1 MHRKPVIR
9 QIGGS
14 ASQWLRSRVA
24 LVASVLLA
32 AFLFFQ
38 LIVIVQKSSE
48 TDRDIE
54 ALRQERARLR
64 DEQGQL
70 SKLHTFLGTDYF
82 AEAEA
87 RTKLGYQKKGE
98 VAVIITDENHDERG
112 VLQDT
117 QKTTSQSIATSEDI
131 PRARLW
137 WQYFFGK

>member
-1 MHRKPVIR
+1 M
-9 QIGGS
+9 
-14 ASQWLRSRVA
+14 A
-24 LVASVLLA
+24 LVASVLFA

-38 LIVIVQKSSE
+38 LIVIVQKSSG

-64 DEQGQL
+64 DEQEQL

-98 VAVIITDENHDERG
+98 VAVIITDENQEEQG
-112 VLQDT
+112 ALQDT
-117 QKTTSQSIATSEDI
+117 QKATSQSIATSDDI

>member
-1 MHRKPVIR
+1 M
-9 QIGGS
+9 
-14 ASQWLRSRVA
+14 A

-38 LIVIVQKSSE
+38 LIVIVQKSSD

-64 DEQGQL
+64 DEQEKL

-98 VAVIITDENHDERG
+98 MAVIITDENQEEQG
-112 VLQDT
+112 VIQDA
-117 QKTTSQSIATSEDI
+117 QVTTSQSTATSEDT
-131 PRARLW
+131 PHARLW

>member
-1 MHRKPVIR
+1 MHRKPAIR
-9 QIGGS
+9 QIGGN

-24 LVASVLLA
+24 LIASVLFA

-54 ALRQERARLR
+54 ALRQERARLK
-64 DEQGQL
+64 DEQEQL

-98 VAVIITDENHDERG
+98 VAVIITDGNQEEQVVFQEN
-112 VLQDT
+112 
-117 QKTTSQSIATSEDI
+117 QKTTSQSMAASGDI
-131 PRARLW
+131 RHVRMW

>member
-1 MHRKPVIR
+1 MRRKPVIR
-9 QIGGS
+9 QIGGN
-14 ASQWLRSRVA
+14 ASQWLRSRVT
-24 LVASVLLA
+24 LVVSVALA

-54 ALRQERARLR
+54 ALRQERTRLN
-64 DEQGQL
+64 DEQEQL
-70 SKLHTFLGTDYF
+70 SKIHTFLDTDYF

-87 RTKLGYQKKGE
+87 RTKFGYQKKGE
-98 VAVIITDENHDERG
+98 VAVIITDENQEERG

-117 QKTTSQSIATSEDI
+117 QKITSQSIATSEDI